1 MVKGPEL
8 ITLKRLDCSCN
19 CLVPD
24 PTQFTQE
31 EGSLVPRSHPKNRER
46 DLVSLA
52 NFLVCAESAYYVEI
66 SEVYD
71 MHMYAR
77 EQGKGKYS

>member
-1 MVKGPEL
+1 MVKGPDL

-24 PTQFTQE
+24 PTQFTQG
-31 EGSLVPRSHPKNRER
+31 EGSFIPRSHPKNQER
-46 DLVSLA
+46 GLVSLA

-66 SEVYD
+66 SEVYE
-71 MHMYAR
+71 MYMYAG